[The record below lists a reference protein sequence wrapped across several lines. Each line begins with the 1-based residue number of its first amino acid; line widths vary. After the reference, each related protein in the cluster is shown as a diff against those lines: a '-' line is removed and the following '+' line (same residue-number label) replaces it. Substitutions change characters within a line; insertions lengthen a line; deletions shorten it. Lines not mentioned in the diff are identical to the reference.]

1 MLDYR
6 QLTDGHRALIEKCRA
21 FAATELRPNAARYD
35 KGEHVPY
42 DVIRRAAVEGIYT
55 AEFFREIAMDPSG
68 LGLVLV
74 AEELAAGDAGLGLA
88 VTYPM
93 LPLTALFLAGTATQ
107 QEKIIPKLLG
117 SVDNPLLC
125 SFAASEPGAGSDVA
139 AYGTTAHKEADSW
152 VLRGVKRWAGNTGVA
167 GTYLVVANVD
177 LDLGQRGQAIFV
189 VDADSPGMW
198 FGEKMSKLGLR
209 AVQHADLHLDEVR
222 VPLDAV
228 LGGADALE
236 DRISRLRSGEKVG
249 FQPVLATF
257 EVTRPYIA
265 AMAVGVARAA
275 HEHIL
280 EYVKHRET
288 FGKPLIQHQQV
299 AAALAE
305 QRTRIDA
312 ARLLVWRAA
321 SIQASGEM
329 MTNGEGSQ
337 AKLFAAQVVSDVTAE
352 CVRLAGGIGFTDMT
366 SLERMY
372 RDAPIFGIFEGA
384 SEVQRLVIAS
394 RIAGQRIR

>member
-1 MLDYR
+1 MLDHN
-6 QLTDGHRALIEKCRA
+6 QLNDEHKELIARCRT
-21 FAATELRPNAARYD
+21 FAEEVLAPNAALYD
-35 KGEHVPY
+35 KGELVPY
-42 DVIRRAAVEGIYT
+42 EVIRLAAEAGIYT
-55 AEFFREIAMDPSG
+55 GEFFTKIAMDPTG
-68 LGLVLV
+68 LSLVLA
-74 AEELAAGDAGLGLA
+74 AEELAAGDAGLALA

-93 LPLTALFLAGTATQ
+93 LPLTALLLAGTVEQ
-107 QEKIIPKLLG
+107 QTRLIPEMLG
-117 SVDNPLLC
+117 TLSEPLLC

-139 AYGTTAHKEADSW
+139 GYRTTAHRDGDHW
-152 VLRGVKRWAGNTGVA
+152 VIRGVKRWAGNAGVA
-167 GTYLVVANVD
+167 GTYLVVANID
-177 LDLGQRGQAIFV
+177 LELGPRGQAIFAV
-189 VDADSPGMW
+189 PADSAGLW

-209 AVQHADLHLDEVR
+209 AVQHADLHLDDVR

-228 LGGADALE
+228 LGGTEALE
-236 DRISRLRSGEKVG
+236 KRLTRLRAGEKDG
-249 FQPVLATF
+249 FHPVLATF

-275 HEHIL
+275 HEHTL
-280 EYVKHRET
+280 EYVKRRET

-299 AAALAE
+299 AATIAD

-321 SIQASGEM
+321 SIQARGEL
-329 MTNGEGSQ
+329 MTQGEGSQ
-337 AKLFAAQVVSDVTAE
+337 AKLFAAQVVSDVTSE

-366 SLERMY
+366 PLERMY

-394 RIAGQRIR
+394 RITGQRIR